1 MRPRSLPVSI
11 LTTLATAAA
20 LTAGPLADAGHAAP
34 TTTISQVAT
43 PAPGHVTGTV
53 TSDAPFV
60 QVRLSGSG
68 STTFDEVRDVPA
80 DSRTLTFDVLTWGFS
95 DTTAIEVWT
104 CTSESSFSCSRLAAS
119 QTFTPVD
126 VSPSV
131 TWQADALIGP
141 ADGPYRVTVSDPG
154 GGGSLKLWRVTPE
167 RRQFLADLV
176 RDGVTEV
183 RDLPNGTLDLVVARC
198 SVRGDACRPFT
209 EAATQVR
216 VQRSVIARVEQ
227 LAPAAVHPDDTPAPD
242 TQARIWVSS
251 GNDLTVTIRV
261 STAASLGD
269 PLPGIGTTVS
279 GLEPD
284 EDGFVMIPVDL
295 TGLQSGFYDLGGRV
309 SYDDPDFGQ
318 FDERIDGLTFRVDV
332 TAPVVTAVQASDST
346 IFPVADGFHDIVS
359 IETHAWDASDMTV
372 KHEIRNAAGELV
384 RSLGPVPA
392 SSVTVQ
398 TWDGRDATGRIVPS
412 GRYTVTTIVTD
423 AFDQSTA
430 AGPFTITV
438 STKRLVNR
446 TFTRT
451 VTAKESLVAKSVGR
465 CSTLKMPSAR
475 GWRGSMGLY
484 TGTRCKG
491 SIKATLVSTAHALRV
506 PAALRYGSIRVT
518 AYGGAAKAE
527 PRSLAY
533 LTYLHPR
540 DGWGADTQM
549 STRLGD
555 HAGTTVRAGDYLF
568 KDGTFEWGAYTADG
582 ARYDIK
588 NFTVRMTYTVL
599 Q

>member
-1 MRPRSLPVSI
+1 MRPRSLSVSI

-60 QVRLSGSG
+60 RVQLSGSG
-68 STTFDEVRDVPA
+68 ATIADAVRAVPA
-80 DSRTLTFDVLTWGFS
+80 DSHTLAFDLPTWGFP
-95 DTTAIEVWT
+95 DAATIAVRPCRNEDF
-104 CTSESSFSCSRLAAS
+104 FSCEGVTDSAN
-119 QTFTPVD
+119 FEPID
-126 VSPSV
+126 VAPSV
-131 TWQADALIGP
+131 TWQEDGVIGP
-141 ADGPYRVTVSDPG
+141 DDDPYRVTVTDPSG
-154 GGGSLKLWRVTPE
+154 GGELRLLQATTGSPLFVSS
-167 RRQFLADLV
+167 LAP
-176 RDGVTEV
+176 DGTTE
-183 RDLPNGTLDLVVARC
+183 LPNLSNGTYDLVVQRC
-198 SVRGDACRPFT
+198 AEQGTPCRTYP
-209 EAATQVR
+209 EISTQIR
-216 VQRSVIARVEQ
+216 VQRYIIAQATRVG
-227 LAPAAVHPDDTPAPD
+227 AYFVGPDETSAPD
-242 TQARIWVSS
+242 MEATVWVSAGS
-251 GNDLTVTIRV
+251 DLTVTLQVYSSATGRV
-261 STAASLGD
+261 VS
-269 PLPGIGTTVS
+269 GIGTTVT

-284 EDGFVMIPVDL
+284 ESGNVTIPLDL
-295 TGLQSGFYDLGGRV
+295 TGIRSGYYDLRGTV
-309 SYDDPDFGQ
+309 SYDDPEFGH
-318 FDERIDGLTFRVDV
+318 FDAQIREASFRVDAS
-332 TAPVVTAVQASDST
+332 APVVTSARASAST
-346 IFPVADGFHDIVS
+346 IFPVADGYRDSVA
-359 IETHAWDASDMTV
+359 IETRASDDSTIDV
-372 KHEIRNAAGELV
+372 THEIRDAGGALV
-384 RSLGPVPA
+384 RTLGPVVLYD
-392 SSVTVQ
+392 SDVQ

-412 GRYTVTTIVTD
+412 GRYTVTTLVSD
-423 AFDQSTA
+423 AFDRVTA
-430 AGPFTITV
+430 AAPFTITV
-438 STKRLVNR
+438 STKRLVQR

-533 LTYLHPR
+533 LTYLHPK

-588 NFTVRMTYTVL
+588 NFIVRMTYSVL

>member
-53 TSDAPFV
+53 TSDAAFIRVSLVSDQGTLADDVRAVPPESLTVTFDLPTWGFPDATAV
-60 QVRLSGSG
+60 QVATCSGPSSCGGVADSQSFTPIDLTPTVTWPSDSTIGPSDGPIVVTVADPDGGGGLRVIERKPDGDQFVANLPRDEATPLYFYDGVHDLRVQRCARGNSPCRSYPDLDTRIEVRRYLYAYIGQVASSVIAPDDTSAPDIEVPISVGSG
-68 STTFDEVRDVPA
+68 SNLTARLRVHSATTDREVRGFGATVVGLTRDSAGMVVVP
-80 DSRTLTFDVLTWGFS
+80 
-95 DTTAIEVWT
+95 I
-104 CTSESSFSCSRLAAS
+104 
-119 QTFTPVD
+119 
-126 VSPSV
+126 
-131 TWQADALIGP
+131 
-141 ADGPYRVTVSDPG
+141 
-154 GGGSLKLWRVTPE
+154 
-167 RRQFLADLV
+167 
-176 RDGVTEV
+176 
-183 RDLPNGTLDLVVARC
+183 
-198 SVRGDACRPFT
+198 
-209 EAATQVR
+209 
-216 VQRSVIARVEQ
+216 
-227 LAPAAVHPDDTPAPD
+227 
-242 TQARIWVSS
+242 
-251 GNDLTVTIRV
+251 
-261 STAASLGD
+261 
-269 PLPGIGTTVS
+269 
-279 GLEPD
+279 
-284 EDGFVMIPVDL
+284 DL
-295 TGLQSGFYDLGGRV
+295 TGIRSGTYDIRGTV
-309 SYDDPDFGQ
+309 EYDDPDFGHVSGEINASWP
-318 FDERIDGLTFRVDV
+318 FTVDAD
-332 TAPVVTAVQASDST
+332 APVISSVGVSST
-346 IFPVADGFHDIVS
+346 TVFPVPDGYRDQIDIS
-359 IETHAWDASDMTV
+359 AEGYDHSPATIIY
-372 KHEIRNAAGELV
+372 EIRNAAGTLV
-384 RSLGPVPA
+384 RTLGPA
-392 SSVTVQ
+392 SFYASNLQ
-398 TWDGRDATGRIVPS
+398 IWDGRDDRGRIVTA
-412 GRYTVTTIVTD
+412 GAYTVTITATD
-423 AFDQSTA
+423 SLGHARTA
-430 AGPFTITV
+430 PPLTITV
-438 STKRLVNR
+438 STKRLVQR

-533 LTYLHPR
+533 LTYLHPK

-588 NFTVRMTYTVL
+588 NFTVRMTYSVL